1 MTALAPVGVVRAVY
15 DSFPISG
22 PGATYPSVADG
33 EFFLFSIV
41 GTSGSSVV
49 FMEKETTTT
58 TSKMRALV
66 GGASITL
73 TVTGWDGSALF
84 LNLGTTVS
92 GSGTSWTATVSTE
105 D

>member
-1 MTALAPVGVVRAVY
+1 MTALAPVGVVRAIY

-22 PGATYPSVADG
+22 PGATYASVAAG

-41 GTSGSSVV
+41 GASGSPVV
-49 FMEKETTTT
+49 FMETETTTT

-66 GGASITL
+66 GTSITL
-73 TVTGWDGSALF
+73 TVTGWNG
-84 LNLGTTVS
+84 VS
-92 GSGTSWTATVSTE
+92 EFVLLTSVAGSGTSWTATVSTE